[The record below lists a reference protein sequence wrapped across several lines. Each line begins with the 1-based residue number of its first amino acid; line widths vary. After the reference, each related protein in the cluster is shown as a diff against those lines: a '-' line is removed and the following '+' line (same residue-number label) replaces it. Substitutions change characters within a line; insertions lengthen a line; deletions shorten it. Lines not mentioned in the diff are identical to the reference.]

1 MKKLYERAY
10 VFFQKY
16 PLMISIGYMCIYFP
30 IFSLLE
36 QFCEPRYVI
45 HCALDDMIPFN
56 EWFVIPYVIWF
67 AFVPGMVLFFLRKS
81 KEDYIKCCKVIYGG
95 MSICLL
101 IYYLFP
107 NGLSLRQPLEDKNI
121 CCMIVNQLRSA
132 DTPANVCPS
141 IHVSSTIGILFVLF
155 HSEKLKNYRKL
166 KATMLVLGTFIC
178 ISTVVIDQHSVVD
191 AVCGMMLSAVLF
203 YLVQL
208 SEVPDQVTVF
218 EEVII
223 KNAVYIYLVYT
234 AFFDG
239 LINPLA

>member
-10 VFFQKY
+10 IFFQKY

-56 EWFVIPYVIWF
+56 EWFVIPYVVWF
-67 AFVPGMVLFFLRKS
+67 LFVPGMVLFFLRKS

-101 IYYLFP
+101 IYYL
-107 NGLSLRQPLEDKNI
+107 
-121 CCMIVNQLRSA
+121 
-132 DTPANVCPS
+132 
-141 IHVSSTIGILFVLF
+141 
-155 HSEKLKNYRKL
+155 YRKL

-208 SEVPDQVTVF
+208 SEVPYQVTVF
-218 EEVII
+218 EEV
-223 KNAVYIYLVYT
+223 KR
-234 AFFDG
+234 
-239 LINPLA
+239 

>member
-1 MKKLYERAY
+1 MPMPTAY
-10 VFFQKY
+10 ARN
-16 PLMISIGYMCIYFP
+16 S
-30 IFSLLE
+30 
-36 QFCEPRYVI
+36 
-45 HCALDDMIPFN
+45 
-56 EWFVIPYVIWF
+56 
-67 AFVPGMVLFFLRKS
+67 VPQPLRKS
-81 KEDYIKCCKVIYGG
+81 SSARSREIVSRSTTLPTAFGRV
-95 MSICLL
+95 S
-101 IYYLFP
+101 FP

-218 EEVII
+218 EEV
-223 KNAVYIYLVYT
+223 KR
-234 AFFDG
+234 
-239 LINPLA
+239 

>member
-1 MKKLYERAY
+1 
-10 VFFQKY
+10 
-16 PLMISIGYMCIYFP
+16 
-30 IFSLLE
+30 
-36 QFCEPRYVI
+36 
-45 HCALDDMIPFN
+45 
-56 EWFVIPYVIWF
+56 
-67 AFVPGMVLFFLRKS
+67 
-81 KEDYIKCCKVIYGG
+81 

-121 CCMIVNQLRSA
+121 CCMNVNHLRSA
-132 DTPANVCPS
+132 DTQANVCPS

-218 EEVII
+218 EEV
-223 KNAVYIYLVYT
+223 KR
-234 AFFDG
+234 
-239 LINPLA
+239 

>member
-81 KEDYIKCCKVIYGG
+81 KEDYLRRNVNLPSDLL
-95 MSICLL
+95 SISKWS
-101 IYYLFP
+101 F
-107 NGLSLRQPLEDKNI
+107 
-121 CCMIVNQLRSA
+121 
-132 DTPANVCPS
+132 
-141 IHVSSTIGILFVLF
+141 SST
-155 HSEKLKNYRKL
+155 
-166 KATMLVLGTFIC
+166 A
-178 ISTVVIDQHSVVD
+178 
-191 AVCGMMLSAVLF
+191 A
-203 YLVQL
+203 
-208 SEVPDQVTVF
+208 
-218 EEVII
+218 
-223 KNAVYIYLVYT
+223 
-234 AFFDG
+234 
-239 LINPLA
+239 

>member
-1 MKKLYERAY
+1 MHTLESNYFAMTKEFVSKKM
-10 VFFQKY
+10 VN
-16 PLMISIGYMCIYFP
+16 LMISHFHEKSWDKKLEIKRAYF
-30 IFSLLE
+30 
-36 QFCEPRYVI
+36 
-45 HCALDDMIPFN
+45 D
-56 EWFVIPYVIWF
+56 F
-67 AFVPGMVLFFLRKS
+67 AEMDTKLFFLRKS

-218 EEVII
+218 EEV
-223 KNAVYIYLVYT
+223 KR
-234 AFFDG
+234 
-239 LINPLA
+239 

>member
-1 MKKLYERAY
+1 MVCYSVCYLVCICARDGA
-10 VFFQKY
+10 VF
-16 PLMISIGYMCIYFP
+16 
-30 IFSLLE
+30 
-36 QFCEPRYVI
+36 
-45 HCALDDMIPFN
+45 
-56 EWFVIPYVIWF
+56 
-67 AFVPGMVLFFLRKS
+67 S

-218 EEVII
+218 EEV
-223 KNAVYIYLVYT
+223 KR
-234 AFFDG
+234 
-239 LINPLA
+239 

>member
-1 MKKLYERAY
+1 MITQVKKWVTDHPVWFAIL
-10 VFFQKY
+10 FF
-16 PLMISIGYMCIYFP
+16 IFYFTGFFTLEHLVTEP
-30 IFSLLE
+30 VYLL
-36 QFCEPRYVI
+36 
-45 HCALDDMIPFN
+45 HCRLDDLIPFN
-56 EWFVIPYVIWF
+56 EWFVIPYVVWF
-67 AFVPGMVLFFLRKS
+67 LFVPGMVLFFLRKS

-155 HSEKLKNYRKL
+155 NSEKLKKYRKL

-208 SEVPDQVTVF
+208 SEVP
-218 EEVII
+218 
-223 KNAVYIYLVYT
+223 Y
-234 AFFDG
+234 
-239 LINPLA
+239 

>member
-81 KEDYIKCCKVIYGG
+81 KEDYIKCCKVIYEE
-95 MSICLL
+95 C
-101 IYYLFP
+101 
-107 NGLSLRQPLEDKNI
+107 Q
-121 CCMIVNQLRSA
+121 SA
-132 DTPANVCPS
+132 
-141 IHVSSTIGILFVLF
+141 F
-155 HSEKLKNYRKL
+155 
-166 KATMLVLGTFIC
+166 
-178 ISTVVIDQHSVVD
+178 
-191 AVCGMMLSAVLF
+191 
-203 YLVQL
+203 
-208 SEVPDQVTVF
+208 
-218 EEVII
+218 
-223 KNAVYIYLVYT
+223 
-234 AFFDG
+234 
-239 LINPLA
+239 

>member
-1 MKKLYERAY
+1 
-10 VFFQKY
+10 
-16 PLMISIGYMCIYFP
+16 MISIGYMCIYFP

-45 HCALDDMIPFN
+45 HCALDVRFHLMNGLSSRMLYGFL
-56 EWFVIPYVIWF
+56 
-67 AFVPGMVLFFLRKS
+67 FVPGMVLFFLRKS

-141 IHVSSTIGILFVLF
+141 ILFLAQSAFCSSFQFRKAKEVS
-155 HSEKLKNYRKL
+155 
-166 KATMLVLGTFIC
+166 KA
-178 ISTVVIDQHSVVD
+178 
-191 AVCGMMLSAVLF
+191 
-203 YLVQL
+203 
-208 SEVPDQVTVF
+208 
-218 EEVII
+218 
-223 KNAVYIYLVYT
+223 
-234 AFFDG
+234 
-239 LINPLA
+239 

>member
-1 MKKLYERAY
+1 MHTLESNYFAMTKEFVSKKM
-10 VFFQKY
+10 VN
-16 PLMISIGYMCIYFP
+16 LMISHFHEKSWDKKLEIKRAYF
-30 IFSLLE
+30 
-36 QFCEPRYVI
+36 
-45 HCALDDMIPFN
+45 D
-56 EWFVIPYVIWF
+56 F
-67 AFVPGMVLFFLRKS
+67 AEMDTKLFFLRKS

-132 DTPANVCPS
+132 NTPANVCPS

-218 EEVII
+218 EEV
-223 KNAVYIYLVYT
+223 KR
-234 AFFDG
+234 
-239 LINPLA
+239 

>member
-10 VFFQKY
+10 IFFQKY

-56 EWFVIPYVIWF
+56 EWFVIPYVVWF
-67 AFVPGMVLFFLRKS
+67 LFVPGMVLFFLRKS

-155 HSEKLKNYRKL
+155 NSEKLKKYRKL
-166 KATMLVLGTFIC
+166 KAAMLVLGTFIC

-218 EEVII
+218 EEV
-223 KNAVYIYLVYT
+223 KR
-234 AFFDG
+234 
-239 LINPLA
+239 

>member
-1 MKKLYERAY
+1 
-10 VFFQKY
+10 
-16 PLMISIGYMCIYFP
+16 
-30 IFSLLE
+30 
-36 QFCEPRYVI
+36 
-45 HCALDDMIPFN
+45 
-56 EWFVIPYVIWF
+56 
-67 AFVPGMVLFFLRKS
+67 
-81 KEDYIKCCKVIYGG
+81 

-121 CCMIVNQLRSA
+121 CCMIVNHLRSA

-155 HSEKLKNYRKL
+155 NSEKLKKYRKL
-166 KATMLVLGTFIC
+166 KAAMLVLGTFIC

-218 EEVII
+218 EEV
-223 KNAVYIYLVYT
+223 KR
-234 AFFDG
+234 
-239 LINPLA
+239 

>member
-10 VFFQKY
+10 IFFKKY

-56 EWFVIPYVIWF
+56 EWFVIPYVVWF
-67 AFVPGMVLFFLRKS
+67 LFVPGMVLFFLRKS

-155 HSEKLKNYRKL
+155 NSEKLKKYRKL

-203 YLVQL
+203 YLVL
-208 SEVPDQVTVF
+208 WHNNFRHLVRWLILWTTIFSGWIWLAKEF
-218 EEVII
+218 FKII
-223 KNAVYIYLVYT
+223 WHIG
-234 AFFDG
+234 F
-239 LINPLA
+239 

>member
-107 NGLSLRQPLEDKNI
+107 NGLS
-121 CCMIVNQLRSA
+121 
-132 DTPANVCPS
+132 
-141 IHVSSTIGILFVLF
+141 
-155 HSEKLKNYRKL
+155 
-166 KATMLVLGTFIC
+166 
-178 ISTVVIDQHSVVD
+178 TVVIDQHSVVD

-218 EEVII
+218 EEV
-223 KNAVYIYLVYT
+223 KR
-234 AFFDG
+234 
-239 LINPLA
+239 

>member
-1 MKKLYERAY
+1 MAVIKRDIKVMLVRCLNE
-10 VFFQKY
+10 KY

-67 AFVPGMVLFFLRKS
+67 LFVPGMVLFFLRKS

-155 HSEKLKNYRKL
+155 NSEKLKKYRKL
-166 KATMLVLGTFIC
+166 KAAMLVLGTFIC

-218 EEVII
+218 EEV
-223 KNAVYIYLVYT
+223 KR
-234 AFFDG
+234 
-239 LINPLA
+239 

>member
-81 KEDYIKCCKVIYGG
+81 KEDYIKCCKVI
-95 MSICLL
+95 
-101 IYYLFP
+101 
-107 NGLSLRQPLEDKNI
+107 EDKNI

-218 EEVII
+218 EEV
-223 KNAVYIYLVYT
+223 KR
-234 AFFDG
+234 
-239 LINPLA
+239 